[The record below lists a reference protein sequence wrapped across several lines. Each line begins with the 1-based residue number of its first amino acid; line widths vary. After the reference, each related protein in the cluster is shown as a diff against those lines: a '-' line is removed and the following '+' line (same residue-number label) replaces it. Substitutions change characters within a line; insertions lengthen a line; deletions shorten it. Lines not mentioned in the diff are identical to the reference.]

1 MLYRVIY
8 AAEALGA
15 TGTSVLS
22 LAQILG
28 VSERN
33 NARDEI
39 TSRMLIHAG
48 QVLQA
53 AEGQRGDLDR
63 LQKRLMADPRLG
75 DLRILSDRPI
85 ISRSFTETMGLRRL
99 SRGVADAVLAGRP
112 LWELSPSQA
121 EALLDDSS
129 QPLSAVA

>member
-15 TGTSVLS
+15 TGTSVPS

-39 TSRMLIHAG
+39 TSRMLIYAG

-63 LQKRLMADPRLG
+63 LKKRLMADPRLG

-85 ISRSFTETMGLRRL
+85 LSRSFTETMGLRRL
-99 SRGVADAVLAGRP
+99 SPGAADAVLAGRP
-112 LWELSPSQA
+112 LWELTPSQA

>member
-8 AAEALGA
+8 AAETLGA
-15 TGTSVLS
+15 TGTSLLS

-39 TSRMLIHAG
+39 TSRMLIHDG

-53 AEGQRGDLDR
+53 AEGRRADLDR
-63 LQKRLMADPRLG
+63 LKKRLTADPRLG
-75 DLRILSDRPI
+75 ELRTISERPI
-85 ISRSFTETMGLRRL
+85 SVRSFTETMGLRRL
-99 SRGVADAVLAGRP
+99 PQDSAQEVLAGRP
-112 LWELSPSQA
+112 LWALTPSEA
-121 EALLDDSS
+121 EQLLGEESEV
-129 QPLSAVA
+129 LSAVA

>member
-15 TGTSVLS
+15 TGMSVLS

-39 TSRMLIHAG
+39 TSRILIHAG

-63 LQKRLMADPRLG
+63 LKKRLMADPRLG

-85 ISRSFTETMGLRRL
+85 LSRSFTETMGLRRI
-99 SRGVADAVLAGRP
+99 SPGAADAVLAGRP

>member
-8 AAEALGA
+8 ASEALGA

-33 NARDEI
+33 NRRDEI

-63 LQKRLMADPRLG
+63 LQKRLSADPRLG
-75 DLRILSDRPI
+75 ELRILSDRPI
-85 ISRSFTETMGLRRL
+85 TRRAFSEPMGFRRV
-99 SRGVADAVLAGRP
+99 SVDEAEAVLAGRS
-112 LWELSPSQA
+112 LWDLSPTEA
-121 EALLDDSS
+121 EALLSDS
-129 QPLSAVA
+129 PLPMSAVA

>member
-15 TGTSVLS
+15 TGMSVLS

-63 LQKRLMADPRLG
+63 LKKRLMADPRLG

-85 ISRSFTETMGLRRL
+85 LSRSFTETMGLRRL
-99 SRGVADAVLAGRP
+99 SPGVADAVLSGRP
-112 LWELSPSQA
+112 LWELTPSEA
-121 EALLDDSS
+121 ETLLDDSS